1 MSSEA
6 IIDDSADSLSR
17 VSSLDNDLA
26 TMHLASASSDEE
38 VTDDEI
44 DSHVWSEIDSESDG
58 VLLEDHGIVEQVTRT
73 SQSILSIAIDISS
86 PTRLLVLWFTKQIDM
101 QNNTY

>member
-6 IIDDSADSLSR
+6 ITDDSADSLSR

-26 TMHLASASSDEE
+26 TTHFASASSDEE

-58 VLLEDHGIVEQVTRT
+58 VFPGDHGIVEQVT
-73 SQSILSIAIDISS
+73 
-86 PTRLLVLWFTKQIDM
+86 
-101 QNNTY
+101 